1 MLDPVSSFLCSIV
14 FLLFFG
20 IYIYP
25 MAYCFGGSGLRVSA
39 LCVSLIVALLV
50 LGVASPLSSSPGVEI
65 DVIAVVRRVVD
76 GDTFDAFPV
85 GRVRLADI
93 DAPELGTAE
102 GEASRI
108 ALERLILGKTV
119 YLDVDDLYVIDR
131 YNRVVAV
138 AYLRYNDTHLLNVN
152 KWLVDNGYARVVDYP
167 NEFKPS
173 AWTLYVYFPREN
185 EAKQPTTITI
195 TTTQARTI
203 VTTTTQTV
211 TQAITKAY
219 TETRATTLTATLT
232 DVRTTT
238 ILKTEVRTHLM
249 EITREIARTTTIA
262 GIGIDGTLIIAAIAI
277 ISTIILLPWILKRLI
292 HK

>member
-1 MLDPVSSFLCSIV
+1 
-14 FLLFFG
+14 
-20 IYIYP
+20 
-25 MAYCFGGSGLRVSA
+25 LRVSA

-50 LGVASPLSSSPGVEI
+50 LGVASPVSSSPGVEI
-65 DVIAVVRRVVD
+65 DVTAVVKRVVD

-102 GEASRI
+102 GDASRI

-119 YLDVDDLYVIDR
+119 YLDVDDLYVVDR
-131 YNRVVAV
+131 YNRVVAI
-138 AYLRYNDTHLLNVN
+138 AYIRYNDTHLLNVN

-173 AWTLYVYFPREN
+173 AWTLYIYFPKEY

-203 VTTTTQTV
+203 VTTQTV

-219 TETRATTLTATLT
+219 TDTRATTLTTTLT

-238 ILKTEVRTHLM
+238 HTILKTDVRTHLV
-249 EITREIARTTTIA
+249 EITREITRTTTIA

>member
-1 MLDPVSSFLCSIV
+1 M
-14 FLLFFG
+14 
-20 IYIYP
+20 
-25 MAYCFGGSGLRVSA
+25 RVSA

-102 GEASRI
+102 GDASRI

-185 EAKQPTTITI
+185 EAKQPTTISI
-195 TTTQARTI
+195 TTTQVRTI

-211 TQAITKAY
+211 TQAITQIITQAVTKAY
-219 TETRATTLTATLT
+219 TDTQATTLTATLT

-262 GIGIDGTLIIAAIAI
+262 EIGIDGTLIIAAIAI
-277 ISTIILLPWILKRLI
+277 ISTIILLSLILKRLI

>member
-1 MLDPVSSFLCSIV
+1 M
-14 FLLFFG
+14 
-20 IYIYP
+20 
-25 MAYCFGGSGLRVSA
+25 RVSA
-39 LCVSLIVALLV
+39 LCVLLVALLV
-50 LGVASPLSSSPGVEI
+50 LGVASPVSSSPGVEI
-65 DVIAVVRRVVD
+65 DVIAVVKRVID

-131 YNRVVAV
+131 YNRVVAI
-138 AYLRYNDTHLLNVN
+138 AYIRYNDTHLLNVN

-173 AWTLYVYFPREN
+173 AWTLYIYFPKEY

-203 VTTTTQTV
+203 VTTTTQTI

-219 TETRATTLTATLT
+219 TDTRTITLTATLT

-238 ILKTEVRTHLM
+238 ILKTEVKTHLV
-249 EITREIARTTTIA
+249 EITREITRTATI

-277 ISTIILLPWILKRLI
+277 ILTIILLPWILKRLI
-292 HK
+292 HR

>member
-1 MLDPVSSFLCSIV
+1 
-14 FLLFFG
+14 
-20 IYIYP
+20 
-25 MAYCFGGSGLRVSA
+25 
-39 LCVSLIVALLV
+39 VALLV

-65 DVIAVVRRVVD
+65 DVTAVVKRVID

-102 GEASRI
+102 GDASRI

-131 YNRVVAV
+131 YNRIVAV
-138 AYLRYNDTHLLNVN
+138 AYIRYNDTHLLNVN

-173 AWTLYVYFPREN
+173 AWTLYIYFPKEY

-203 VTTTTQTV
+203 VATQTV
-211 TQAITKAY
+211 TQTITKAY
-219 TETRATTLTATLT
+219 TETWATTLTTTLT

-238 ILKTEVRTHLM
+238 LTILKTDVRTHPM
-249 EITREIARTTTIA
+249 EITREITRTTTIA

-277 ISTIILLPWILKRLI
+277 ISTIILLPLILKRLI

>member
-1 MLDPVSSFLCSIV
+1 M
-14 FLLFFG
+14 
-20 IYIYP
+20 
-25 MAYCFGGSGLRVSA
+25 RVSA

-50 LGVASPLSSSPGVEI
+50 LGVASPVSSSPGVEI
-65 DVIAVVRRVVD
+65 DVIAVVKRVVD

-102 GEASRI
+102 GEAARI

-152 KWLVDNGYARVVDYP
+152 KWLVDNGYARIVDHP

-203 VTTTTQTV
+203 VTTQTV

-219 TETRATTLTATLT
+219 TDTRATTLTATLT

-238 ILKTEVRTHLM
+238 HTILKTDVRTHLV
-249 EITREIARTTTIA
+249 EITREITRTTTIA

>member
-1 MLDPVSSFLCSIV
+1 
-14 FLLFFG
+14 
-20 IYIYP
+20 
-25 MAYCFGGSGLRVSA
+25 LRVSA
-39 LCVSLIVALLV
+39 LCVSLIVVLLV

-65 DVIAVVRRVVD
+65 DVIAVVKRVVD

-102 GEASRI
+102 GDASRI

-131 YNRVVAV
+131 YNRVVAI
-138 AYLRYNDTHLLNVN
+138 AYIRYNDTHLLNVN

-173 AWTLYVYFPREN
+173 AWTLYIYFPKEY

-203 VTTTTQTV
+203 VTTQTV
-211 TQAITKAY
+211 TQTITKAY
-219 TETRATTLTATLT
+219 TDTRATTLTTTLT
-232 DVRTTT
+232 DVRIATLT
-238 ILKTEVRTHLM
+238 ILKTDVRTHLM
-249 EITREIARTTTIA
+249 EITREITRTTTIA
-262 GIGIDGTLIIAAIAI
+262 GIGIDGTLIIAAIAV

>member
-1 MLDPVSSFLCSIV
+1 VPE
-14 FLLFFG
+14 G
-20 IYIYP
+20 IL
-25 MAYCFGGSGLRVSA
+25 FGGSGLRVSA

-50 LGVASPLSSSPGVEI
+50 LGVASPVSLSSGVEI
-65 DVIAVVRRVVD
+65 DVIAVVKRVVD

-119 YLDVDDLYVIDR
+119 YLDVDDLYIIDK

-138 AYLRYNDTHLLNVN
+138 AYIRYNDTHLLNVN

-167 NEFKPS
+167 NEFKPLT
-173 AWTLYVYFPREN
+173 WTLYVYFPREN

-195 TTTQARTI
+195 TTTQIRTI
-203 VTTTTQTV
+203 VTTQTV

-238 ILKTEVRTHLM
+238 ILKTEVKTHLV
-249 EITREIARTTTIA
+249 EITREITRTTTIAATIA

>member
-1 MLDPVSSFLCSIV
+1 L
-14 FLLFFG
+14 
-20 IYIYP
+20 
-25 MAYCFGGSGLRVSA
+25 FGGSGLRVSA
-39 LCVSLIVALLV
+39 LCVLIVALLV

-65 DVIAVVRRVVD
+65 DVIAVVKRVID

-138 AYLRYNDTHLLNVN
+138 AYIRYNDTHLLNVN

-173 AWTLYVYFPREN
+173 AWTLYIYFPKEY

-195 TTTQARTI
+195 TITSTQARTI
-203 VTTTTQTV
+203 VTTTQTV
-211 TQAITKAY
+211 TQTITKAY
-219 TETRATTLTATLT
+219 TETQATTLTTTLT
-232 DVRTTT
+232 DVRTATFA
-238 ILKTEVRTHLM
+238 ILKTDVRTHLM
-249 EITREIARTTTIA
+249 EITREITRTTTIA
-262 GIGIDGTLIIAAIAI
+262 GIGIDGTLIISAIAI
-277 ISTIILLPWILKRLI
+277 ILIIILLPWILKRLI

>member
-1 MLDPVSSFLCSIV
+1 
-14 FLLFFG
+14 
-20 IYIYP
+20 
-25 MAYCFGGSGLRVSA
+25 LRVSA
-39 LCVSLIVALLV
+39 LCVSLIVALLAI
-50 LGVASPLSSSPGVEI
+50 GVASPVSSSPGVEI
-65 DVIAVVRRVVD
+65 DVTAVVKGVVD

-138 AYLRYNDTHLLNVN
+138 AYVRYNDTHLLNVN
-152 KWLVDNGYARVVDYP
+152 KWLVDNGYARIADYP

-173 AWTLYVYFPREN
+173 AWTLYIYFPKEY
-185 EAKQPTTITI
+185 EAKQPATITI

-203 VTTTTQTV
+203 VATQTV

-219 TETRATTLTATLT
+219 TETRAITLTATLT

-238 ILKTEVRTHLM
+238 HTILKTDVKTHLV
-249 EITREIARTTTIA
+249 EITREITRTATIA

>member
-1 MLDPVSSFLCSIV
+1 
-14 FLLFFG
+14 
-20 IYIYP
+20 
-25 MAYCFGGSGLRVSA
+25 
-39 LCVSLIVALLV
+39 VALLV
-50 LGVASPLSSSPGVEI
+50 LGVASPVSSSPGVEI
-65 DVIAVVRRVVD
+65 DVIAVVKRVVD

-85 GRVRLADI
+85 GRIRLADI

-108 ALERLILGKTV
+108 ALERLTLGKTV

-131 YNRVVAV
+131 YNRVVAI
-138 AYLRYNDTHLLNVN
+138 AYIRYNDTHLLNVN

-203 VTTTTQTV
+203 VATQTV

-219 TETRATTLTATLT
+219 TETRAITLTATLT

-238 ILKTEVRTHLM
+238 HTILKTDVRTHLV
-249 EITREIARTTTIA
+249 EITREITRTTAIA

>member
-1 MLDPVSSFLCSIV
+1 
-14 FLLFFG
+14 
-20 IYIYP
+20 
-25 MAYCFGGSGLRVSA
+25 
-39 LCVSLIVALLV
+39 VALLV
-50 LGVASPLSSSPGVEI
+50 LGVASPVSSSPGVEI
-65 DVIAVVRRVVD
+65 DVIAVVKRVID

-131 YNRVVAV
+131 YNRVVAI
-138 AYLRYNDTHLLNVN
+138 AYIRYNDTHLLNVN
-152 KWLVDNGYARVVDYP
+152 KWLVDNGYARVVDHP

-173 AWTLYVYFPREN
+173 AWTLYIYFPKEY

-203 VTTTTQTV
+203 VTTTTQTI

-219 TETRATTLTATLT
+219 TDTRTITLTATLT

-238 ILKTEVRTHLM
+238 ILKTEVKTHLV
-249 EITREIARTTTIA
+249 EITREITRTATI

-277 ISTIILLPWILKRLI
+277 ILTIILLPWILKRLI
-292 HK
+292 HR

>member
-1 MLDPVSSFLCSIV
+1 
-14 FLLFFG
+14 
-20 IYIYP
+20 
-25 MAYCFGGSGLRVSA
+25 
-39 LCVSLIVALLV
+39 VALLAI
-50 LGVASPLSSSPGVEI
+50 GVASPVSSSPGVEI
-65 DVIAVVRRVVD
+65 DVTAVVKGVVD

-138 AYLRYNDTHLLNVN
+138 AYVRYNDTHLLNVN
-152 KWLVDNGYARVVDYP
+152 KWLVDNGYARIADYP

-173 AWTLYVYFPREN
+173 AWTLYIYFPKEY

-203 VTTTTQTV
+203 VTTTTQTI

-219 TETRATTLTATLT
+219 TDTRTITLTATLT

-238 ILKTEVRTHLM
+238 ILKTEVKTHLV
-249 EITREIARTTTIA
+249 EITREITRTATI

-277 ISTIILLPWILKRLI
+277 ILTIILLPWILKRLI
-292 HK
+292 HR

>member
-1 MLDPVSSFLCSIV
+1 VV
-14 FLLFFG
+14 
-20 IYIYP
+20 
-25 MAYCFGGSGLRVSA
+25 
-39 LCVSLIVALLV
+39 LLV
-50 LGVASPLSSSPGVEI
+50 LGVASPVSSSPGVEI
-65 DVIAVVRRVVD
+65 DVTAVVKRVID

-108 ALERLILGKTV
+108 ALERLILGKTI
-119 YLDVDDLYVIDR
+119 YLDVDDLYIIDR
-131 YNRVVAV
+131 YNRVVAI
-138 AYLRYNDTHLLNVN
+138 AYIRYNDTHLLNVN
-152 KWLVDNGYARVVDYP
+152 KWLVDNGYARVVDHP

-203 VTTTTQTV
+203 VTTQTV
-211 TQAITKAY
+211 TQTITQIITQTITRAY
-219 TETRATTLTATLT
+219 TETRATTLTTTLT
-232 DVRTTT
+232 DVRTATFA
-238 ILKTEVRTHLM
+238 ILKTDVRTHLV
-249 EITREIARTTTIA
+249 EITREITRTTAIA
-262 GIGIDGTLIIAAIAI
+262 GIGIDGTLIIAAIAV

>member
-1 MLDPVSSFLCSIV
+1 
-14 FLLFFG
+14 
-20 IYIYP
+20 
-25 MAYCFGGSGLRVSA
+25 LRVSA
-39 LCVSLIVALLV
+39 LCVSLVVALLV
-50 LGVASPLSSSPGVEI
+50 LGVASPLSSSPDVEI
-65 DVIAVVRRVVD
+65 DVTAVVRRVVD
-76 GDTFDAFPV
+76 GDTFDTFPV

-108 ALERLILGKTV
+108 ALERLILGKTI

-131 YNRVVAV
+131 YNRIVAV
-138 AYLRYNDTHLLNVN
+138 AYIRYNDTHLLNVN

-211 TQAITKAY
+211 TQTITQIITQVITKAY
-219 TETRATTLTATLT
+219 TDTRAITLTATLT

-238 ILKTEVRTHLM
+238 ILKTEVKTHPV
-249 EITREIARTTTIA
+249 EITREITRTTTIA
-262 GIGIDGTLIIAAIAI
+262 GIGIDGTLIIAAIAV
-277 ISTIILLPWILKRLI
+277 ISAIILLPWILKHLI
-292 HK
+292 NK

>member
-1 MLDPVSSFLCSIV
+1 
-14 FLLFFG
+14 
-20 IYIYP
+20 
-25 MAYCFGGSGLRVSA
+25 
-39 LCVSLIVALLV
+39 
-50 LGVASPLSSSPGVEI
+50 
-65 DVIAVVRRVVD
+65 
-76 GDTFDAFPV
+76 
-85 GRVRLADI
+85 
-93 DAPELGTAE
+93 
-102 GEASRI
+102 
-108 ALERLILGKTV
+108 
-119 YLDVDDLYVIDR
+119 VDDLYVIDR
-131 YNRVVAV
+131 YNRVVAI
-138 AYLRYNDTHLLNVN
+138 AYIRYNDTHLLNVN

-203 VTTTTQTV
+203 VATQTV

-219 TETRATTLTATLT
+219 TETRAITLTATLT

-238 ILKTEVRTHLM
+238 HTILKTDVRTHLV
-249 EITREIARTTTIA
+249 EITREITRTTAIA

>member
-1 MLDPVSSFLCSIV
+1 M
-14 FLLFFG
+14 
-20 IYIYP
+20 
-25 MAYCFGGSGLRVSA
+25 RVSA
-39 LCVSLIVALLV
+39 LCVSLIVVLLV

-65 DVIAVVRRVVD
+65 DVIAVVKRVVD

-102 GEASRI
+102 GDASRI

-131 YNRVVAV
+131 YNRVVAI
-138 AYLRYNDTHLLNVN
+138 AYIRYNDTHLLNVN

-173 AWTLYVYFPREN
+173 AWTLYIYFPKEY

-203 VTTTTQTV
+203 VTTQTV
-211 TQAITKAY
+211 TQTITKAY
-219 TETRATTLTATLT
+219 TDTRATTLTTTLT
-232 DVRTTT
+232 DVRIATLT
-238 ILKTEVRTHLM
+238 ILKTDVRTHLM
-249 EITREIARTTTIA
+249 EITREITRTTTIA
-262 GIGIDGTLIIAAIAI
+262 GIGIDGTLIIAAIAV

>member
-1 MLDPVSSFLCSIV
+1 
-14 FLLFFG
+14 
-20 IYIYP
+20 
-25 MAYCFGGSGLRVSA
+25 
-39 LCVSLIVALLV
+39 VALLV
-50 LGVASPLSSSPGVEI
+50 LGVASPVSSSPGVEI
-65 DVIAVVRRVVD
+65 DVTAVVKRVID

-108 ALERLILGKTV
+108 ALERLILGKTI
-119 YLDVDDLYVIDR
+119 YLDVDDLYIIDR
-131 YNRVVAV
+131 YNRVVAI
-138 AYLRYNDTHLLNVN
+138 AYIRYNDTHLLNVN
-152 KWLVDNGYARVVDYP
+152 KWLVDNGYARIADYP

-195 TTTQARTI
+195 TTMQVRTI
-203 VTTTTQTV
+203 VATQTV
-211 TQAITKAY
+211 TQTITQIITQAITKAY
-219 TETRATTLTATLT
+219 TETRAITLTATLT

-238 ILKTEVRTHLM
+238 ILKTEVKTHLV
-249 EITREIARTTTIA
+249 EITREITRTTTIAATIA

>member
-1 MLDPVSSFLCSIV
+1 
-14 FLLFFG
+14 
-20 IYIYP
+20 
-25 MAYCFGGSGLRVSA
+25 LRVSA
-39 LCVSLIVALLV
+39 LCVLLVALLV
-50 LGVASPLSSSPGVEI
+50 LGVASPVSSSPGVEI
-65 DVIAVVRRVVD
+65 DVIAVVKRVID

-131 YNRVVAV
+131 YNRVVAI
-138 AYLRYNDTHLLNVN
+138 AYIRYNDTHLLNVN

-173 AWTLYVYFPREN
+173 AWTLYIYFPKEY

-203 VTTTTQTV
+203 VTTTTQTI

-219 TETRATTLTATLT
+219 TDTRTITLTATLT

-238 ILKTEVRTHLM
+238 ILKTEVKTHLV
-249 EITREIARTTTIA
+249 EITREITRTATI

-277 ISTIILLPWILKRLI
+277 ILTIILLPWILKRLI
-292 HK
+292 HR